1 MWESLCSITSSLIL
15 CEDSLEL
22 FFEHRYHSLS
32 SEAMNRFRV
41 ENILILW
48 QRVLNPYLNLAILHK
63 ASILCCSLVWWQI
76 QEVLSVLTAASAI
89 LQRYATH
96 CAQDSIPAVRLQADN
111 YHRSLVV
118 RMTL

>member
-1 MWESLCSITSSLIL
+1 
-15 CEDSLEL
+15 
-22 FFEHRYHSLS
+22 
-32 SEAMNRFRV
+32 MNRFRV

-48 QRVLNPYLNLAILHK
+48 QRILNPHLNLTILHK
-63 ASILCCSLVWWQI
+63 ASAASAAPTAAIFCCSLVWWQI